1 MQRRDFLGGLSII
14 VPAVTPAWADTYPSR
29 FVRWV
34 VPFAAG
40 GFNDVIARKL
50 ASLAAPIM
58 GQPIVIENKPGVS
71 GALGT
76 REVIRAAPDGYNLA
90 IAIPDSVIGVT
101 ALVKSADYDVRK
113 DLTPVVQIAEAMAVI
128 VVQRDLGV
136 STMAELVQLARDKPG
151 TIAYGS
157 GGQGSTPHLVM
168 GSIER
173 RTQSRFTNVPYRG
186 LAPAMQDF
194 LAKQIQLVVI
204 PSTWIAQYNLQNSAT
219 AIAVVGSQRSP
230 FLPNIATLAEQGLT
244 EPMLQ
249 ASPWVGLVGPK
260 DLPRA
265 IVERWETVLAQVV
278 ASPEFVSFL
287 ATAGFTP
294 KLKRSKQFAADLASE
309 YAATTQL
316 IRELGIVPE

>member
-1 MQRRDFLGGLSII
+1 MRRRELLGGLAALAPWAS
-14 VPAVTPAWADTYPSR
+14 PALAESYPSR
-29 FVRWV
+29 HVRWV

-50 ASLAAPIM
+50 AGLAAPLM
-58 GQPIVIENKPGVS
+58 GQPIIIDNKPGVS
-71 GALGT
+71 GAIGT

-101 ALVKSADYDVRK
+101 ALVKSASYDVRK
-113 DLTPVVQIAEAMAVI
+113 DLTPVVHIAEALAVV

-136 STMAELVQLARDKPG
+136 SSMAELVTLAQDKPG
-151 TIAYGS
+151 SIAYGS

-173 RTQSRFTNVPYRG
+173 ITQSRFTNVAYRG

-204 PSTWIAQYNLQNSAT
+204 PATWIAQFNIQNSAT
-219 AIAVVGSQRSP
+219 AIAIVGNERST
-230 FLPNIATLAEQGLT
+230 FLPSVPTLAEQGLT
-244 EPMLQ
+244 GPMLQ
-249 ASPWVGLVGPK
+249 ASPWIGLVGPK
-260 DLPRA
+260 GLPSA
-265 IVERWETVLAQVV
+265 IVERWETVLAQVIQ
-278 ASPEFVSFL
+278 SPEFVTFL
-287 ATAGFTP
+287 GTVGFTP

-309 YAATTQL
+309 YLATTQL
-316 IRELGIVPE
+316 IRDLGIVPE